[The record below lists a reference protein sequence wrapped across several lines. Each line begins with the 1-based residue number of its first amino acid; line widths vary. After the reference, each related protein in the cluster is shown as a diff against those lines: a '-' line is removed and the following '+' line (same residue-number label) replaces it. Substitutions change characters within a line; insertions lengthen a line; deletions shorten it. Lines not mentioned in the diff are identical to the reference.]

1 MPYKHNNHNDFD
13 MIKLRLLPLVLML
26 LLSAVGGTVLTASPT
41 EKLAEKKQSVLLTE
55 VLDELSEQYK
65 VFFAYDADLLRGI
78 KVDVDLSRYR
88 TLEQAVAG
96 LLEQSGLRYD
106 MIGPKHCVIYKDN
119 RQGNRAKKKLE
130 RKIRQIEALEKKGNL
145 SLQRVSAR
153 DDGRMPLQSISRGL
167 SQLAVVFTVS
177 GTVSNPEGEPL
188 TGVNILVKGS
198 DQGTITD
205 FDGNFSLE
213 LENGDET
220 LVLSYI
226 GHETLEV
233 PVRNRSEI
241 QITMREDIA
250 ALDEVVVIG
259 YGTVKK
265 SDVTGAVSSIKSEE
279 ITKVASVRVDDAL
292 RGKVAGLQ
300 IIPTSSAPGAA
311 STIRIRGSNSISAN
325 NEPLYV
331 IDGFIGGGNL
341 NDINL
346 NDIESVEV
354 LKDASAT
361 ALYGSRGANG
371 VILITTKRGKAG
383 QSRLSYDAYT
393 GYQAPIR
400 LFDMLNASEYA
411 DWTNEVKG
419 SMIYPNPDALG
430 EGTDWQ
436 KEVYS
441 NNAPINS
448 HTLSVAGGSEK
459 TRFFLSANYFD
470 QDGIFIGS
478 NLKRY
483 QFRVNADHEI
493 NDRLRIGNSLTVS
506 RTIDNPRSTNIINTA
521 GWDPTL
527 PVRDERGNYTFQTVS
542 SEMSNDNP
550 VANALLN
557 VNQRT
562 RNRMLGNIFGEF
574 EPLEGLR
581 YKISVGANLNGFRN
595 ESYAPSTLYS
605 QRANQGTAGIEN
617 GENLDILME
626 HTLGYNRDFGDH
638 SLNTLIGY
646 TRQRIFN
653 TSSSVQARGFV
664 TDAFTYNNLGAGVD
678 RSAAGSDASEIGFES
693 FLFRANYS
701 WKSKILL
708 TFSARSDASSVFAAN
723 NKRALF
729 PSGAIAWR
737 LIEEDF
743 IRGLDLFDDLKLRV
757 SYGRLGNPGLGF
769 GASLTRLSNSGNN
782 YILGVNQ
789 DVVSGIAANSLGN
802 DNLRWETTDQFDIG
816 VDAGFFNNRLQLTLD
831 YYSKRTNDLLVN
843 VQVPWLTSFSTSLTN
858 FGSVSNKGVE
868 LAITTVNVNTSDF
881 RWETNFNI
889 AANRNEVLDIFNQ
902 EGFIYVNT
910 IGGVE
915 AVISGI
921 LQEGEPIGTFYGMVR
936 NGIWNSQQEIED
948 AGLSGF
954 SVFPGGKRFEDLN
967 GDGIISA
974 DEDRQIIGDANPDFF
989 GGMGN
994 TFSYKGLDLSFFWA
1008 FTVGN
1013 QIFNETDSRVG
1024 VALDN
1029 NTFKRFADRW
1039 TPTNTESDVPSAEGA
1054 ARTLITSDTEVLE
1067 DGTFL
1072 RLRNITLGYNFPV
1085 QSLNWIRSARFYVN
1099 AVNLLTF
1106 DSYSGYD
1113 PEVNRGFDNLRR
1125 GYDQAQYPT
1134 TKIFTLGLQVGF

>member
-1 MPYKHNNHNDFD
+1 M
-13 MIKLRLLPLVLML
+13 KLLIAIML
-26 LLSAVGGTVLTASPT
+26 F
-41 EKLAEKKQSVLLTE
+41 LLTSTTVYQLRAE
-55 VLDELSEQYK
+55 AGRSFLREQQTELLTDVLDQLSEQYR
-65 VFFAYDADLLRGI
+65 VFFAYDTDLLRDI
-78 KVDVDLSRYR
+78 KVEADLSKYR
-88 TLEQAVAG
+88 TLEQAVEG
-96 LLEQSGLRYD
+96 LLAQSGLAYD
-106 MIGPKHCVIYKDN
+106 MIGPKYCVIYKDN
-119 RQGNRAKKKLE
+119 KQGNRAKKKLE
-130 RKIRQIEALEKKGNL
+130 RKMRQIEALEKRGNL
-145 SLQRVSAR
+145 SLQRTLGSEQNKV
-153 DDGRMPLQSISRGL
+153 PLHSITRGL
-167 SQLAVVFTVS
+167 SHLAVVFTVH
-177 GTVSNPEGEPL
+177 GTIVNEAGDPL
-188 TGVNILVKGS
+188 IGVNIVVKGTDKGTTS
-198 DQGTITD
+198 DI
-205 FDGNFSLE
+205 DGMFSLE
-213 LENGDET
+213 LENGDEV

-226 GHETLEV
+226 GLETLEV
-233 PVRNRSEI
+233 PVRNRSDI
-241 QITMREDIA
+241 AITMREDVA
-250 ALDEVVVIG
+250 ALDEIVVIG
-259 YGTVKK
+259 YGTAKK
-265 SDVTGAVSSIKSEE
+265 SDVTGAVASIKSEE

-341 NDINL
+341 SDINL

-383 QSRLSYDAYT
+383 QSRVSYDAYT
-393 GYQAPIR
+393 GYQTPIR
-400 LFDMLNASEYA
+400 LIEMLNAAEYGA
-411 DWTNEVKG
+411 WTNEVKG
-419 SMIYPNPDALG
+419 SLVYPNPEALG

-441 NNAPINS
+441 NNAPITS
-448 HTLSVAGGSEK
+448 HTLSVSGGSEK
-459 TRFFLSANYFD
+459 TRFFLSGNYFD
-470 QDGIFIGS
+470 QDGIFIES

-483 QFRVNADHEI
+483 QFRVNVDHEVSE
-493 NDRLRIGNSLTVS
+493 RLRIGNSLTMS
-506 RTIDNPRSTNIINTA
+506 RSVDNPRSTNIMNTA

-527 PVRDERGNYTFQTVS
+527 PVRDENGNFTYQNVS

-550 VANALLN
+550 VANAVLN
-557 VNQRT
+557 VNQQT

-574 EPLEGLR
+574 EPITGLR
-581 YKISVGANLNGFRN
+581 YRISLGANLNGYRT

-605 QRANQGTAGIEN
+605 QRALQGTASISN
-617 GENLDILME
+617 GENLDLLIE
-626 HTLGYNRDFGDH
+626 
-638 SLNTLIGY
+638 NTLSYAREFGNHSINTLVGY

-653 TSSSVQARGFV
+653 TSSSVQTRGYV
-664 TDAFTYNNLGAGVD
+664 TDAFTFNNLGAGVD
-678 RSAAGSDASEIGFES
+678 RSAAGSGASEIGFES
-693 FLFRANYS
+693 ILFRANYS
-701 WKSKILL
+701 WKSKFLL
-708 TFSARSDASSVFAAN
+708 TLSARSDASSVFAAN

-743 IRGLDLFDDLKLRV
+743 IQRMGLFDDLKLRA

-802 DNLRWETTDQFDIG
+802 DNLKWETTDQLDIG
-816 VDAGFFNNRLQLTLD
+816 IDAGFFNNRLQLTLD
-831 YYSKRTNDLLVN
+831 YYSKKTNDLLVN

-858 FGSVSNKGVE
+858 FGSVSNKGLE
-868 LAITTVNVNTSDF
+868 LAITTVNINRNDF

-889 AANRNEVLDIFNQ
+889 ATNKNEVLDIYNE
-902 EGFIYVNT
+902 EGLIYTNP

-915 AVISGI
+915 AVTSGI
-921 LQEGEPIGTFYGMVR
+921 LQEGQPIGTFYGMVR
-936 NGIWNSQQEIED
+936 DGIWNSQEEIE
-948 AGLSGF
+948 ASGLSGF
-954 SVFPGGKRFEDLN
+954 SVFPGGKRFVDLD
-967 GDGIISA
+967 GDGVISA
-974 DEDRQIIGDANPDFF
+974 DKDRQIIGDANPDYF

-994 TFSYKGLDLSFFWA
+994 TLSYKGIDLSFFLA

-1029 NTFKRFADRW
+1029 NTFKRYADRW
-1039 TPTNTESDVPSAEGA
+1039 TPDNMDSNIPSAEGA
-1054 ARTLITSDTEVLE
+1054 ARTLVTSDTDVLE
-1067 DGTFL
+1067 DGSFL
-1072 RLRNITLGYNFPV
+1072 RLRNITLAYNFPV
-1085 QSLNWIRSARFYVN
+1085 QSLNWIRSARIYAN

-1106 DSYSGYD
+1106 DSYGGYD
-1113 PEVNRGFDNLRR
+1113 PEISRGFDNLRR

>member
-1 MPYKHNNHNDFD
+1 MEQA
-13 MIKLRLLPLVLML
+13 KLRINFL
-26 LLSAVGGTVLTASPT
+26 LLLLAVVLAQPMQ
-41 EKLAEKKQSVLLTE
+41 AESRWNNPPEVQQAELLTE
-55 VLDELSEQYK
+55 VLDRLSEQYQ
-65 VFFAYDADLLRGI
+65 VFFAYDADLLRGLE
-78 KVDVDLSRYR
+78 VEVDLSKYR
-88 TLEQAVAG
+88 TLEQAVGG
-96 LLEQSGLRYD
+96 LLAQSGLAYD
-106 MIGPKHCVIYKDN
+106 MIGPKYCVIYKDN
-119 RQGNRAKKKLE
+119 RQGKRAKKKLE
-130 RKIRQIEALEKKGNL
+130 RKMRQIEALERKGNL
-145 SLQRVSAR
+145 SLQRTLSSER
-153 DDGRMPLQSISRGL
+153 NTTPLRTITRGM
-167 SQLAVVFTVS
+167 SQLALAFTVE
-177 GTVSNPEGEPL
+177 GAITNTEGEPL
-188 TGVNILVKGS
+188 IGVNIIVKGT
-198 DQGTITD
+198 DQGTTSDI
-205 FDGNFSLE
+205 DGKFTLE
-213 LENGDET
+213 LENGDEV

-233 PVRNRSEI
+233 PVRNRSDLS
-241 QITMREDIA
+241 ITMREDIA

-259 YGTVKK
+259 YGTMKK
-265 SDVTGAVSSIKSEE
+265 SDVTGAVASIKSEE

-341 NDINL
+341 SDINL

-371 VILITTKRGKAG
+371 VILITTKRGKSG

-393 GYQAPIR
+393 GFQSPIR
-400 LFDMLNASEYA
+400 LIEMLNATEYGE
-411 DWTNEVKG
+411 WTNEVKG
-419 SMIYPNPDALG
+419 TAVYPNPQSLG

-436 KEVYS
+436 KEVYR
-441 NNAPINS
+441 NDAPITS
-448 HTLSVAGGSEK
+448 HTLSVSGGNDK
-459 TRFFLSANYFD
+459 TRFFLSGNYFD
-470 QDGIFIGS
+470 QDGIFIES

-483 QFRVNADHEI
+483 QFRVNVDHEVGE
-493 NDRLRIGNSLTVS
+493 RLRIGNSLTMS
-506 RTIDNPRSTNIINTA
+506 RTIDNPRSTNIMNTA

-527 PVRDERGNYTFQTVS
+527 PVRDENGNFTFQNVS

-550 VANALLN
+550 VANAVLN

-574 EPLEGLR
+574 EALDGLTL
-581 YKISVGANLNGFRN
+581 KISLGANMNSYRN

-605 QRANQGTAGIEN
+605 QRALQGTASINN
-617 GENLDILME
+617 GENLDLLVE
-626 HTLGYNRDFGDH
+626 NTLSYVKEFGDH
-638 SLNTLIGY
+638 SINTLIGY

-653 TSSSVQARGFV
+653 TSSSVQTRGYV
-664 TDAFTYNNLGAGVD
+664 TDAFTFNNLGAGVD
-678 RSAAGSDASEIGFES
+678 RSAAGSGASEIGFES

-701 WKSKILL
+701 WKSKFLFTL
-708 TFSARSDASSVFAAN
+708 SARSDASSVFAAN

-743 IRGLDLFDDLKLRV
+743 IQQMGIFDDLKLRV

-782 YILGVNQ
+782 YILGTNQ
-789 DVVSGIAANSLGN
+789 EVVSGIAANSLGN
-802 DNLRWETTDQFDIG
+802 DNLKWETTDQFDIG
-816 VDAGFFNNRLQLTLD
+816 IDAGFFNNRLQVTLD
-831 YYSKRTNDLLVN
+831 YYSKKTNDLLIN
-843 VQVPWLTSFSTSLTN
+843 VQVPWLTSFSSSLTN
-858 FGSVSNKGVE
+858 FGAVSNKGVE
-868 LAITTVNVNTSDF
+868 LAITTVNINRNDF

-889 AANRNEVLDIFNQ
+889 ATNRNEVLDIFNE
-902 EGFIYVNT
+902 EGFIYTNP

-915 AVISGI
+915 AVSSGI
-921 LQEGEPIGTFYGMVR
+921 IQEGQPIGTFYGMVR
-936 NGIWNSQQEIED
+936 DGIWNSQQEIED
-948 AGLSGF
+948 SGLSGF
-954 SVFPGGKRFEDLN
+954 SVFPGGKRFVDLD
-967 GDGIISA
+967 GDGVIST
-974 DEDRQIIGDANPDFF
+974 DKDRQIIGDANPDFF

-994 TFSYKGLDLSFFWA
+994 TLSYKGIDLSFFLA

-1013 QIFNETDSRVG
+1013 EIFNETDSRVG

-1029 NTFKRFADRW
+1029 NTFKRYADRW
-1039 TPTNTESDVPSAEGA
+1039 TPENMDSNIPSAEGA
-1054 ARTLITSDTEVLE
+1054 ARTLVTSDTDVLE
-1067 DGTFL
+1067 DGSFL
-1072 RLRNITLGYNFPV
+1072 RLRNLTLGYNLPV
-1085 QSLNWIRSARFYVN
+1085 QSLSWIRSARIYAN

-1113 PEVNRGFDNLRR
+1113 PEVSRGFDNLRR

-1134 TKIFTLGLQVGF
+1134 TKIFTLGMQVGF

>member
-1 MPYKHNNHNDFD
+1 MV
-13 MIKLRLLPLVLML
+13 LLVLSTSSL
-26 LLSAVGGTVLTASPT
+26 ALQAST
-41 EKLAEKKQSVLLTE
+41 GREASDGKVVLLTE
-55 VLDELSEQYK
+55 VLDQLSEQYQ
-65 VFFAYDADLLRGI
+65 VFFAYDTDLLRNI
-78 KVDVDLSRYR
+78 EVEVDLSKYR
-88 TLEQAVAG
+88 TLEQVVTD
-96 LLEQSGLRYD
+96 LLEKSGLKYD
-106 MIGPKHCVIYKDN
+106 MIGPKYCVIFKDSP
-119 RQGNRAKKKLE
+119 RGNRTKRKVE
-130 RKIRQIEALEKKGNL
+130 RKIRQIEALENKGNL
-145 SLQRVSAR
+145 SLQSTVSGQNGQFPAR
-153 DDGRMPLQSISRGL
+153 SISRGL
-167 SQLAVVFTVS
+167 SKLIVAFTVT
-177 GTVSNPEGEPL
+177 GTVTNEAGEPL
-188 TGVNILVKGS
+188 TGVNIQIKGTA
-198 DQGTITD
+198 QGTITD
-205 FDGNFSLE
+205 IDGKFTLE
-213 LENGDET
+213 LENGDEVLT
-220 LVLSYI
+220 LSYI
-226 GHETLEV
+226 GHETVEV
-233 PVRNRSEI
+233 PVRNRSEL

-250 ALDEVVVIG
+250 SLDEIVIIG
-259 YGTVKK
+259 YGTAKK

-279 ITKVASVRVDDAL
+279 ITKVSSVRVDDAL

-341 NDINL
+341 NDINI

-383 QSRLSYDAYT
+383 QSRFSYDVYT

-411 DWTNEVKG
+411 SWTNEVKG
-419 SMIYPNPDALG
+419 SMIYPNPESLG
-430 EGTDWQ
+430 EGTNWQ
-436 KEVYS
+436 EEVYR
-441 NNAPINS
+441 NDAPITS
-448 HTLSVAGGSEK
+448 HTLSVSGGNDR
-459 TRFFLSANYFD
+459 TRYFLSGNYFD
-470 QDGIFIGS
+470 QDGIFIES

-483 QFRVNADHEI
+483 QFRINADHEV
-493 NDRLRIGNSLTVS
+493 NDRLRIGNSVTMS

-521 GWDPTL
+521 GWDPTI
-527 PVRDERGNYTFQTVS
+527 PVRDENGDFTFQTVS
-542 SEMSNDNP
+542 SEFSADNP
-550 VANALLN
+550 VANAVLN

-562 RNRMLGNIFGEF
+562 RNRILGNLFGEF
-574 EPLEGLR
+574 EPIDGLTYR
-581 YKISVGANLNGFRN
+581 LSVGANLNNTRA
-595 ESYAPSTLYS
+595 ESYAPSILFG
-605 QRANQGTAGIEN
+605 QQGDQGTATISN
-617 GENLDILME
+617 GEDLDLLME
-626 HTLGYNRDFGDH
+626 HTLSYVKDFGDH
-638 SLNTLIGY
+638 SLNALIGY
-646 TRQRIFN
+646 TRQQIFDK
-653 TSSSVQARGFV
+653 SSTVQTRGYV
-664 TDAFTYNNLGAGVD
+664 TDAFTYNNLGAGVE
-678 RSAAGSDASEIGFES
+678 RSASGSSASEIGFES

-708 TFSARSDASSVFAAN
+708 TLSARSDASSVFAAN

-743 IRGLDLFDDLKLRV
+743 IKGMGLFDDLKLRV

-782 YILGVNQ
+782 YILGANQ

-802 DNLRWETTDQFDIG
+802 DNLKWETTDQFDIG
-816 VDAGFFNNRLQLTLD
+816 IDAGFFNNRLQVTLD
-831 YYSKRTNDLLVN
+831 YYSKLTNDLLIN
-843 VQVPWLTSFSTSLTN
+843 VQVPWLTSFSTSLSN

-868 LAITTVNVNTSDF
+868 LAITTVNINRNDF

-889 AANRNEVLDIFNQ
+889 ATNRNEVEDIFN
-902 EGFIYVNT
+902 EDGFIFVNS

-915 AVISGI
+915 AVASGI

-936 NGIWNSQQEIED
+936 DGIWNSQQEIED
-948 AGLSGF
+948 SGLTGF
-954 SVFPGGKRFEDLN
+954 SVFAGGKRFVDLN
-967 GDGIISA
+967 GDGVISA
-974 DEDRQIIGDANPDFF
+974 NEDRQIIGDANPDFF

-994 TFSYKGLDLSFFWA
+994 TLSYKGIDLSFFLS

-1013 QIFNETDSRVG
+1013 DVFNETDSRVG

-1039 TPTNTESDVPSAEGA
+1039 TPTNMDSNVPSAEGA
-1054 ARTLITSDTEVLE
+1054 ARTLITSDTGVIE

-1072 RLRNITLGYNFPV
+1072 RLRNISLGYNFPV
-1085 QSLNWIRSARFYVN
+1085 KSLNWIQSARIYAN

-1113 PEVNRGFDNLRR
+1113 PEINRGFGNLRR

-1134 TKIFTLGLQVGF
+1134 TKIFTFGLQVGF

>member
-1 MPYKHNNHNDFD
+1 MNKMKH
-13 MIKLRLLPLVLML
+13 L
-26 LLSAVGGTVLTASPT
+26 LLAMILLLAGVGSPALSAHTADHSVT
-41 EKLAEKKQSVLLTE
+41 MEQSILLTE
-55 VLDELSEQYK
+55 VLDQLSEEYK
-65 VFFAYDADLLRGI
+65 VFFSYDADLLRGI
-78 KVDVDLSRYR
+78 EVEVDLSRYR
-88 TLEQAVAG
+88 TLEQAIAG
-96 LLEQSGLRYD
+96 LLEQSGLKYD
-106 MIGPKHCVIYKDN
+106 MIGPKYCVIYKDN
-119 RQGNRAKKKLE
+119 RQGNRNKRKLE
-130 RKIRQIEALEKKGNL
+130 RKIRQIEALENRGNL
-145 SLQRVSAR
+145 SLQRTTGS
-153 DDGRMPLQSISRGL
+153 DDGKMPIRSISRGL
-167 SQLAVVFTVS
+167 SQLAVVFTVT
-177 GTVSNPEGEPL
+177 GTVANDAGEPL

-198 DQGTITD
+198 GKGTITD
-205 FDGNFSLE
+205 IDGKFTLE
-213 LENGDET
+213 LDNGDET

-241 QITMREDIA
+241 TITMREDIA

-259 YGTVKK
+259 YGTAKK

-279 ITKVASVRVDDAL
+279 ITKVSSVRVDDAL

-383 QSRLSYDAYT
+383 QSRMSYDVYT

-400 LFDMLNASEYA
+400 LFEMLNASEYA
-411 DWTNEVKG
+411 SWTNEVKG
-419 SMIYPNPDALG
+419 SNIYPNPDALG

-436 KEVYS
+436 EEVYR
-441 NNAPINS
+441 NDAPITS
-448 HTLSVAGGSEK
+448 HTLSVSGGSAK
-459 TRFFLSANYFD
+459 TRYFLSGNYFD
-470 QDGIFIGS
+470 QDGIFIES

-483 QFRVNADHEI
+483 QFRVNADHDV
-493 NDRLRIGNSLTVS
+493 NDRLRLGNSVTIS

-527 PVRDERGNYTFQTVS
+527 PVRDEDGNFTFQTVS
-542 SEMSNDNP
+542 SEFSADNP
-550 VANALLN
+550 VANAVLN

-562 RNRMLGNIFGEF
+562 RNRLLGNIFGEF
-574 EPLEGLR
+574 EPIDGLTYR
-581 YKISVGANLNGFRN
+581 LSLGANLNNFRN

-605 QRANQGTAGIEN
+605 QRGNQGTATISN
-617 GENLDILME
+617 GENLDLLTE
-626 HTLGYNRDFGDH
+626 HTLSYAKDFGDH

-653 TSSSVQARGFV
+653 TNSNVQTRGYV
-664 TDAFTYNNLGAGVD
+664 TDAFTFNNLGAGVE
-678 RSAAGSDASEIGFES
+678 RSAAGSGSSEIGFES

-708 TFSARSDASSVFAAN
+708 TLSARSDASSVFAAN

-743 IRGLDLFDDLKLRV
+743 IQGMGIFDDLKLRV

-782 YILGVNQ
+782 YILGTNQ

-802 DNLRWETTDQFDIG
+802 DNLKWETTDQFDIG
-816 VDAGFFNNRLQLTLD
+816 IDAGFFDNRLQVTLD
-831 YYSKRTNDLLVN
+831 YYSKLTNDLLIN
-843 VQVPWLTSFSTSLTN
+843 VQVPWLTSFSTSLSN
-858 FGSVSNKGVE
+858 FGQVSNKGLE
-868 LAITTVNVNTSDF
+868 LAISTININRNDF
-881 RWETNFNI
+881 RWETTFNI
-889 AANRNEVLDIFNQ
+889 ATNKNEVVDIFNE
-902 EGFIYVNT
+902 EGFIYTNS

-915 AVISGI
+915 AVASGI

-936 NGIWNSQQEIED
+936 DGIWNSEQEIED
-948 AGLSGF
+948 SGLTGF
-954 SVFPGGKRFEDLN
+954 SVFAGGKRFVDLN
-967 GDGIISA
+967 GDGVISA
-974 DEDRQIIGDANPDFF
+974 SEDRQIIGDANPDFF

-994 TFSYKGLDLSFFWA
+994 TLSFKGFDLSFFLS

-1013 QIFNETDSRVG
+1013 DVFNETDSRVG

-1029 NTFKRFADRW
+1029 NTFKRYADRW
-1039 TPTNTESDVPSAEGA
+1039 TPTNMDSDVPSAEGA
-1054 ARTLITSDTEVLE
+1054 ARTLITSDTGVIE
-1067 DGTFL
+1067 DGSFV
-1072 RLRNITLGYNFPV
+1072 RLRNISLGYNFPV
-1085 QSLNWIRSARFYVN
+1085 QSLNWIRSARLYAN
-1099 AVNLLTF
+1099 AVNLVTF

-1113 PEVNRGFDNLRR
+1113 PEINRGFDNLRR